1 MIFMLFSTLVLL
13 SCHPKLINLILK
25 LPYGFIQLF
34 FEKSDE
40 VIITANSYSRFSTSK
55 NRSNG
60 I

>member
-1 MIFMLFSTLVLL
+1 MLISTLDLL

-25 LPYGFIQLF
+25 LPYGFIPFF

-40 VIITANSYSRFSTSK
+40 AIITANHYCRFSTSK
-55 NRSNG
+55 NRANG